1 MTPDLRNLLNMFGS
15 TDQGYSSGQRYAQSI
30 AGGENIPGMIAPGV
44 SYSMENPEGFTQS
57 PFYNAGPV
65 PVMPSAP
72 TQGTPSAPN
81 EGFVQMPSAPQGV
94 AMPTPINFTPL
105 VTSQESLVNLA
116 NAFTPVENVVVDN
129 IPNVVVDNLPS
140 VGSSPIDF
148 SFNPFIE
155 NVIPSVIQDEP
166 FRPQP
171 INVNPQ
177 PVDMPVDPM
186 PSFFV
191 PEVPSVSL
199 QDLPITPVGMPE
211 NVLQEIMQEQ
221 DAKQELQNIIDQK
234 EILQEIPAADGIR
247 NEYQMAINDFINES
261 PTNME
266 VYKDELPVGS
276 AINLGIPSLFENLVA
291 PAVIPGLGLVKE
303 ASQSFNNN
311 DFTPPPSP
319 TPSLSTPSSGI
330 DYSKI
335 YEFGR

>member
-1 MTPDLRNLLNMFGS
+1 
-15 TDQGYSSGQRYAQSI
+15 
-30 AGGENIPGMIAPGV
+30 
-44 SYSMENPEGFTQS
+44 
-57 PFYNAGPV
+57 
-65 PVMPSAP
+65 MPSAP

-140 VGSSPIDF
+140 VGSSLIDF
-148 SFNPFIE
+148 SFNPFEE

-171 INVNPQ
+171 INVIPQ

-199 QDLPITPVGMPE
+199 QDLPITPVGMPFIPSE
-211 NVLQEIMQEQ
+211 PLIPSVSMEDYN
-221 DAKQELQNIIDQK
+221 DELIR
-234 EILQEIPAADGIR
+234 EILDPVSTSLPTS
-247 NEYQMAINDFINES
+247 DFGG
-261 PTNME
+261 
-266 VYKDELPVGS
+266 Y
-276 AINLGIPSLFENLVA
+276 
-291 PAVIPGLGLVKE
+291 
-303 ASQSFNNN
+303 NNVRG
-311 DFTPPPSP
+311 F
-319 TPSLSTPSSGI
+319 L
-330 DYSKI
+330 
-335 YEFGR
+335 R